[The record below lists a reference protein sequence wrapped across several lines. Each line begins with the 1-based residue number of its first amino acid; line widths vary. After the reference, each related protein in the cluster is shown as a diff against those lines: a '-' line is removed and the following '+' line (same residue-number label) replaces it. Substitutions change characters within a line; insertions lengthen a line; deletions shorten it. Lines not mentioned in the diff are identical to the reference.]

1 MDDKNRWDVIRWL
14 NTEVQDNMIMYDY
27 VLDIRD
33 EILAELS
40 HNNLELKYDT
50 EIFTIN
56 LINFLYNNSY
66 TRLL

>member
-1 MDDKNRWDVIRWL
+1 MGDKNRWDVIRWL
-14 NTEVQDNMIMYDY
+14 NTEVQDNTIIYDY

-33 EILAELS
+33 NILSELS
-40 HNNLELKYDT
+40 HNNLELKYDK

-66 TRLL
+66 THLL

>member
-1 MDDKNRWDVIRWL
+1 MDDKNQWDVIRWL
-14 NTEVQDNMIMYDY
+14 NTEVQDNMNIYDY

-33 EILAELS
+33 DILSELNF
-40 HNNLELKYDT
+40 NNLGLKYDK

-56 LINFLYNNSY
+56 LIHFLYNNSY

>member
-1 MDDKNRWDVIRWL
+1 MEDKNRWDVIRWL
-14 NTEVQDNMIMYDY
+14 NTEVQADMIMYDY

-33 EILAELS
+33 NILSELN
-40 HNNLELKYDT
+40 HNNLELKYDK